1 MKEDYGTIPLD
12 SKMQKMT
19 SSSRCRHETTRELLL
34 RYQATFDT
42 A

>member
-1 MKEDYGTIPLD
+1 MKEDYGTYTYPLD
-12 SKMQKMT
+12 SKMQQN
-19 SSSRCRHETTRELLL
+19 RHLLLDAVMKLPL